1 MLDWIRKSQVI
12 FSFCVGEKPSSS
24 FLPKNPVSSLWVT
37 QHFISDTAGHQTCG
51 VSPPQQVILND
62 VSSVSFS
69 LAQSWLSPGD
79 SFTSHRWR
87 AHPTELP
94 FPLQMP
100 VTRLPHHLCFRP
112 TPSGFR
118 LEVRRVDAVTEMI
131 FMGSKITADSDCSH
145 KIKTLALWKESYNKP
160 RQYIKKQRHHFVNN
174 CLYSQSYGFSGSP
187 VWMWELEVKKAECQ
201 ELMLSNC
208 GAGENSWESPGLLG
222 DQTSQS

>member
-1 MLDWIRKSQVI
+1 MLDWTRKSQVI

-112 TPSGFR
+112 TPSGFW
-118 LEVRRVDAVTEMI
+118 LEVRRVDAVTELI
-131 FMGSKITADSDCSH
+131 FMGSKLLQMVTTAKKLKDTRS
-145 KIKTLALWKESYNKP
+145 LKEK
-160 RQYIKKQRHHFVNN
+160 
-174 CLYSQSYGFSGSP
+174 L
-187 VWMWELEVKKAECQ
+187 
-201 ELMLSNC
+201 
-208 GAGENSWESPGLLG
+208 WES
-222 DQTSQS
+222 